1 MTNLDTI
8 REEYLTNFKEA
19 FKNGDAEKAAAAFT
33 QYNDALIESI
43 KAAAASSNSEIL
55 ARRGVR
61 QLTTDETRYYENLI
75 KAVKAPDPRQAIANF
90 DVAMPFTIIDSTLV
104 DLAQEHPLLNEI
116 DFQNVEYLTRWI
128 LDDSTKTNAVWG
140 PINAAIVTEITG
152 QFKEIDVNQKKL
164 TAFFLLSEDL
174 VNLGPAFIDTYV
186 RTILMEAIY
195 GGLEAAIISGNGKD
209 CPIGLMMDLS
219 KESSGIYAQKT
230 PIIMKD
236 IAKEYT
242 GNVAKLAK
250 NEKGKNKNFDSV
262 ILVMNLTTKLNKFL
276 PAASFRVP
284 GTGEYVTTMPFPTK
298 VVVSNEIEDD
308 NAVMFVPKRYF
319 MGVGMGKEGKI
330 EYSDENK
337 FLEDQRVFKVR
348 LYGNGRPYDNTDA
361 IVLDLSKL
369 QPYAMPVISTA
380 AASTNG

>member
-1 MTNLDTI
+1 M
-8 REEYLTNFKEA
+8 
-19 FKNGDAEKAAAAFT
+19 
-33 QYNDALIESI
+33 
-43 KAAAASSNSEIL
+43 
-55 ARRGVR
+55 
-61 QLTTDETRYYENLI
+61 
-75 KAVKAPDPRQAIANF
+75 
-90 DVAMPFTIIDSTLV
+90 
-104 DLAQEHPLLNEI
+104 LNEI

-209 CPIGLMMDLS
+209 CPIGLMMDLT

-230 PIIMKD
+230 PIVMKD

-242 GNVAKLAK
+242 GNVALLAK

-298 VVVSNEIEDD
+298 VVVSNEIED
-308 NAVMFVPKRYF
+308 NKAVMFVPKRYF
-319 MGVGMGKEGKI
+319 IGVGMGKEVGCTLGMNRELLLGLFFAPDVVGNAVKTSIFASELFTMLGFECSPRKDGKRGDI
-330 EYSDENK
+330 ITAVKLGDEEHLCAFCRGIQKGAPVDSFVTPEPWDMPGYSD
-337 FLEDQRVFKVR
+337 KVIMAAGAFTGGASIE
-348 LYGNGRPYDNTDA
+348 LSADA
-361 IVLDLSKL
+361 PLRE
-369 QPYAMPVISTA
+369 PYAVWMQGGITFTSGKLGVMLA
-380 AASTNG
+380 AQEMIDEGLIQL